1 MSRKDRPLGITLIS
15 ILIMLLGALWMLT
28 GVILLLGTADF
39 AAQIED
45 ILGSGVA
52 ALVGALGI
60 AFLILGLLVFLE
72 GLGLWKLNIIAYL
85 ICLVILGLDVLG
97 IILNYKV
104 FLALIISDFF
114 FALINPLITILLFIY
129 FIKVRDHF

>member
-1 MSRKDRPLGITLIS
+1 
-15 ILIMLLGALWMLT
+15 MLLGALWMLT